1 MLPSNLLLVYKRKG
15 EIQPRYAK
23 TTPENL
29 RVANQ
34 LINVY
39 AVHVGEKKKVI
50 TAFVSEIEN
59 QGYDYRFIRALSLLL
74 DRKSHFVC
82 NSKINPYDIRKKIF
96 QITEKYGVPTTPK
109 KRAQILELIAS
120 ETRQTIEEVDK
131 QLYADLDAELF
142 LEKFN
147 PSTALE
153 LLQQYNLS
161 LTQTL
166 LFECSELN
174 FKVSGNWQQ
183 LLYRVKKLGLI
194 YEVSPDD
201 YNVKINGP
209 SSLFKLT
216 KRYGINIAKLLP
228 IIMANQT
235 WTLNAKILWRYTNE
249 ICNFEIN
256 NTKHNTLLHTPTTPN
271 TSTVTYDS
279 SDEENFAR
287 QFSAVNSGWL
297 LKREPEP
304 VLTGN
309 TVLIP
314 DFSIEKAGL
323 KIYLEIVG
331 FWTEEYL
338 QRKIEK
344 LKQVNTKMII
354 AVRETLACEKLATIE
369 KRPQLHF
376 IYYKDKIPLAPIL
389 QYLHKEFQE
398 IKTKQ
403 IQLLKDMNITFTEPI
418 LHYDEFAQRI
428 GLTIEAVQEVLTT
441 NPPPDYIPI
450 SNGLISK
457 EKLQQISNT
466 LTHTIQQKGKITL
479 SQATT
484 LIETEGVNDITNIL
498 DQLNYKIKWNGI
510 NSNQAEIIP
519 TLKKTLTNQ

>member
-1 MLPSNLLLVYKRKG
+1 
-15 EIQPRYAK
+15 
-23 TTPENL
+23 
-29 RVANQ
+29 
-34 LINVY
+34 
-39 AVHVGEKKKVI
+39 
-50 TAFVSEIEN
+50 
-59 QGYDYRFIRALSLLL
+59 
-74 DRKSHFVC
+74 
-82 NSKINPYDIRKKIF
+82 
-96 QITEKYGVPTTPK
+96 
-109 KRAQILELIAS
+109 
-120 ETRQTIEEVDK
+120 
-131 QLYADLDAELF
+131 
-142 LEKFN
+142 
-147 PSTALE
+147 
-153 LLQQYNLS
+153 
-161 LTQTL
+161 
-166 LFECSELN
+166 
-174 FKVSGNWQQ
+174 
-183 LLYRVKKLGLI
+183 
-194 YEVSPDD
+194 
-201 YNVKINGP
+201 
-209 SSLFKLT
+209 
-216 KRYGINIAKLLP
+216 
-228 IIMANQT
+228 MANQT

-256 NTKHNTLLHTPTTPN
+256 NTKHNTLLPTPTTPS

-287 QFSAVNSGWL
+287 QFSAVNSGWF

-466 LTHTIQQKGKITL
+466 LANTIQQKGKITL